1 MINRI
6 SVSFSGLNRTQE
18 ILENIKSFREREISL
33 PDEVVEDE
41 KPVVV
46 EQPKGYVPPYKID
59 PSIYAID
66 KDGNYTKFASQIEA
80 SKILG
85 ITAGCISRCIN
96 SDAGKTGSYVIVSAL
111 DVEKLDK
118 DGNVVV
124 NEAKI
129 QNLSKK
135 MFAENAYYVIDEN
148 GSFSRYSSL
157 QEAREQT
164 GVEQDSFTKS
174 HVGYRQIV
182 GNKCFV
188 RAEDIEDKKIDGSP
202 VLDVEKLITVCI
214 GNRRA
219 FYAIDKKG
227 NATLFH
233 SHSQAGGKIGAS
245 STAITSCLSGKNKN
259 VGLYTYARPT
269 EVLGI
274 NDKNQIVVDDKKIKA
289 LLAERFGK

>member
-1 MINRI
+1 MINKI
-6 SVSFSGLNRTQE
+6 SVSFSGLNRTQQ
-18 ILENIKSFREREISL
+18 ILQDINLFRERETFL
-33 PDEVVEDE
+33 PN
-41 KPVVV
+41 VVV
-46 EQPKGYVPPYKID
+46 EEKKQAVVEPPKGYVPPYKID

-96 SDAGKTGSYVIVSAL
+96 FDAGKTGSYVIVSAL

-135 MFAENAYYVIDEN
+135 IFTEKAYYVIDEN
-148 GSFSRYSSL
+148 GSFNRYSSL

-202 VLDVEKLITVCI
+202 VLDVDKLITVFI
-214 GNRRA
+214 GNKHA
-219 FYAIDKKG
+219 FYAVDKKG

-233 SHSQAGGKIGAS
+233 SHSQAGGKIGATS
-245 STAITSCLSGKNKN
+245 NAITSCLSGKNKN
-259 VGLYTYARPT
+259 VGSYTYARPT
-269 EVLGI
+269 QVLGI